1 MQGALI
7 ILAVLVAVGIVLYIH
22 DRLTRKKVPL
32 TDAEGQEATVPE
44 DNAQEEEA
52 PSQCCG
58 QHIICE
64 KESLSPFTTE
74 AEYFDDEELDRYRG
88 LTPDDYSPEET
99 EEFRRILM
107 TMRPEEVP
115 AWVRA
120 LAVREVEIPA
130 GLRDEV
136 LLIVS
141 ELRNK

>member
-1 MQGALI
+1 M
-7 ILAVLVAVGIVLYIH
+7 AVLVAVGIVLYIH
-22 DRLTRKKVPL
+22 DRLTRKETPQPH
-32 TDAEGQEATVPE
+32 AEGDGEAAAD
-44 DNAQEEEA
+44 DNAAEEA
-52 PSQCCG
+52 SSECCG

-64 KESLSPFTTE
+64 KETLSPFTTE
-74 AEYFDDEELDRYRG
+74 AEYFDDEELDRFRG

-99 EEFRRILM
+99 EEFRQILM
-107 TMRPEEVP
+107 TMRAEEVP

>member
-22 DRLTRKKVPL
+22 DRLTRKQTPQA
-32 TDAEGQEATVPE
+32 DAEGQEATVPE

-64 KESLSPFTTE
+64 KEILSPFTTE

-88 LTPDDYSPEET
+88 VMPDDYSPEAT
-99 EEFRRILM
+99 EEFRQILM

-115 AWVRA
+115 AWVRS